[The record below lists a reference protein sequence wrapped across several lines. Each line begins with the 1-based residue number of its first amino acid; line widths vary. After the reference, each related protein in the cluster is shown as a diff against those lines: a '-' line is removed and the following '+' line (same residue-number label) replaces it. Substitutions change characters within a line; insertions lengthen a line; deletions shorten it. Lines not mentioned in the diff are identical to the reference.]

1 VPTVDDVVGV
11 ISDETGIEA
20 TMIKPTTRLLDLGL
34 TSYALM
40 RLLVR
45 IEDHFE
51 CEIDAADFVR
61 VFTMAIDDLRE
72 KIEQSISAAS

>member
-1 VPTVDDVVGV
+1 MPSVDEV
-11 ISDETGIEA
+11 ISVIVDETGIDA
-20 TMIKPTTRLLDLGL
+20 KTIKPSIRLIDLGL

-51 CEIDAADFVR
+51 CEIDAADFIR
-61 VFTMAIDDLRE
+61 VFTMAIDDLRDT
-72 KIEQSISAAS
+72 IEQSISAAS